1 MERAVAP
8 AAAWLAFM
16 TGLIAGGDVLDLESF
31 AFGAAIG
38 AALVLLG
45 FAAARRTRMLRSGT
59 GSHRVRLAALSLA
72 GGIAVGL
79 ANVAA
84 NWLIAN
90 AHPTLRELLVQ
101 RLATLGPLVG
111 LVAAPLTEE
120 VAVRLF
126 LMSAIAWV
134 VARATKNPAA
144 VFAIALLGSSLVFAA
159 LHLGRPFPGDPA
171 VARYYRAALLT
182 KYTLAGVAMGWLY
195 WRWGLPYAIACHATV
210 NATHL
215 VVQRFVF

>member
-1 MERAVAP
+1 MERTVAA
-8 AAAWLAFM
+8 AAAWVAFM
-16 TGLIAGGDVLDLESF
+16 TGLIVGGDVVDLGSF
-31 AFGAAIG
+31 AVGAASG

-45 FAAARRTRMLRSGT
+45 FAAAWRTRTLRPEAS
-59 GSHRVRLAALSLA
+59 SQRVRLAAASLA
-72 GGIAVGL
+72 AGIVVGL

-84 NWLIAN
+84 NWAIAN
-90 AHPTLRELLVQ
+90 AHPELRELMVQ
-101 RLATLGPLVG
+101 RLTTLGPRVG
-111 LVAAPLTEE
+111 VVAAPLTEE
-120 VAVRLF
+120 VTVRLF

-134 VARATKNPAA
+134 AARFTKNPTA
-144 VFAIALLGSSLVFAA
+144 VFAIALLGSSLVFAV

-182 KYTLAGVAMGWLY
+182 KYTLAGLPLGWLY
-195 WRWGLPYAIACHATV
+195 WRWGLPYAIACHAAV